1 MSSIKL
7 EKENEADRGEER
19 RIREGGNGK
28 GKMKEKRREKGKKKR
43 RGRKEGM
50 LFQEIHLGA
59 RLCFLKWL
67 QPCPS
72 SRLLFQQ

>member
-7 EKENEADRGEER
+7 EKENEADGGEER

-28 GKMKEKRREKGKKKR
+28 GMKEKRREKGKKNR

-50 LFQEIHLGA
+50 LFQEIPLGA